1 MFQQSDITE
10 QYLVKIYDDFQKEQM
25 RLLGEMKNL
34 GENDAPNKDKDI
46 QKQLKEVN
54 AVIMG
59 ALKLRNVKEGY
70 TKKGK
75 SLKLKYTCYSIK
87 MVHTKVFLGQRNF
100 HTKSLIRGSGMGSV
114 LLNKG
119 GAGSGSSYS
128 EVLLI
133 TKIKQVE

>member
-34 GENDAPNKDKDI
+34 GENVAPNKDKDI

-59 ALKLRNVKEGY
+59 ALKLRNVKKDIL
-70 TKKGK
+70 KKAN
-75 SLKLKYTCYSIK
+75 L
-87 MVHTKVFLGQRNF
+87 
-100 HTKSLIRGSGMGSV
+100 
-114 LLNKG
+114 
-119 GAGSGSSYS
+119 
-128 EVLLI
+128 
-133 TKIKQVE
+133 